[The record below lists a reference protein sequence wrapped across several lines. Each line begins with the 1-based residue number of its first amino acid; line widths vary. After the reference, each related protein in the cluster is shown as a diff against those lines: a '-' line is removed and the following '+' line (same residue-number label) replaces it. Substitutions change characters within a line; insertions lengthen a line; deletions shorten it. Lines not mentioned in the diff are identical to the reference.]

1 MGIEVR
7 RTLHLRRRW
16 FLGRDV
22 REAWFYLDAGC
33 TVTYT
38 LKKSTKGGALM
49 IYECFSTTSTQV
61 PGGCYCKEAGVRCQ
75 CSFSALIFLLLCPLP
90 LGTS

>member
-16 FLGRDV
+16 FLARDV
-22 REAWFYLDAGC
+22 RETWFYLDAGC
-33 TVTYT
+33 TVIYT
-38 LKKSTKGGALM
+38 LKKSTKDGALM

-61 PGGCYCKEAGVRCQ
+61 PGGCCCKDAIRHKT
-75 CSFSALIFLLLCPLP
+75 
-90 LGTS
+90 LGTSREGTVHNLENKI

>member
-1 MGIEVR
+1 M
-7 RTLHLRRRW
+7 
-16 FLGRDV
+16 

-33 TVTYT
+33 TVMYT

-61 PGGCYCKEAGVRCQ
+61 PGGWYCRGRSSV
-75 CSFSALIFLLLCPLP
+75 SAFPALVFLLMCPLP